1 MTQPCPI
8 TPEQHREQIE
18 HYAAEYPSYACYA
31 DVLRR
36 VLQRACA
43 VAFPEALV
51 QSRPKSISSFAGK
64 CARKFAKYP
73 DPVNQMTDLCGGRVI
88 VQTLQQVQAAKQF
101 IEANFEILE
110 RDDKGLSLSED
121 KFGYRDMHYVI
132 RLRPDRCP
140 TLGITPDEIEQIGQ
154 RCAEIQVRTWLQH
167 AWADTFH
174 DRMYK
179 NPLQLPLD
187 VRRTGALL
195 AALMEEGDR
204 TFDQMADHLDGM
216 IANYTT
222 FATRAEVDAEIAAQS
237 LILVNEPDESKRPAL
252 ALELARLL
260 AASGQYDRVVQ
271 TLDPYREVRDANRCE
286 LLQDLGYALCQQH
299 RDAPQGAEY
308 QRGVGLLEQTRV
320 LCAQPDGAAVV
331 HLRKQASLHARA
343 LWRLG
348 GALEPL
354 SGREHEA
361 REFLRQA
368 YEHEPG
374 NPYYL
379 VEMLGAEI
387 YYAHQQTLPAAMRT
401 AIRQAVA
408 TCRAHAESGIELP
421 RSCFTAGRL
430 SLLLDNPHDAFV
442 YYARGVRY
450 ILDATHCVPPDALQR
465 DRQWLR
471 RLHFGEAP
479 SPACQW
485 IAGLLALA
493 ERLAAQPAASGTSGD
508 DAQPVL
514 IVVGGAAS
522 MDDQRLAVVRP
533 LLESALEGFHGQ
545 VLCGGTAVGVP
556 GCVGEVAAALAGRGS
571 KTFELVGYLP
581 ERLPHDAPQDVR
593 YDRLV
598 PCGRSEFSPEQL
610 LRTWSDILDSGVRPA
625 DVTVLGFGGGPLSAA
640 EYRLALALGAS
651 VAVVAG
657 TGGAVD
663 DLLQDPLWREL
674 PNLFPVPHD
683 AASIRAVVVPAARTF
698 DPELLDQMAA
708 TFHQSYVANS
718 TGRLPDNMKPWPKL
732 PETFKQAN
740 RDQASYSVR
749 ILEAAGYGVREA
761 ESPVV
766 YAFTDEDEPR
776 VEQMAEFEHGRWNA
790 DRLRNG
796 WRHGPRDNQR
806 KLHDCLV
813 PWSELPEGI
822 RRYDREAVRKF
833 PEILAQAGL
842 EVYRK

>member
-1 MTQPCPI
+1 MTQPGQI
-8 TPEQHREQIE
+8 TPERHREQIE
-18 HYAAEYPSYACYA
+18 RYAAEYPSYACYA
-31 DVLRR
+31 DVLKR

-64 CARKFAKYP
+64 CARRFAKYP

-121 KFGYRDMHYVI
+121 KFGYRDMHYVV

-174 DRMYK
+174 DRIYK

-204 TFDQMADHLDGM
+204 TFDQMADDLDGM
-216 IANYTT
+216 IANYTA
-222 FATRAEVDAEIAAQS
+222 FATQAKVDKEIAVQS
-237 LILVNEPDESKRPAL
+237 LILVNEPDEGKRSAL

-308 QRGVGLLEQTRV
+308 QRGVRLLEQTRD
-320 LCAQPDGAAVV
+320 LCAQPDNAAVV
-331 HLRKQASLHARA
+331 HLRKRASLHARA

-348 GALEPL
+348 WALEPL
-354 SGREHEA
+354 PGREHEA

-368 YEHEPG
+368 HEHEPG

-379 VEMLGAEI
+379 AEMLGAEI

-401 AIRQAVA
+401 AIRQAV
-408 TCRAHAESGIELP
+408 TMCRSHAESGIELP

-442 YYARGVRY
+442 YYACGVRY
-450 ILDATHCVPPDALQR
+450 ILDATHCVPADALQR
-465 DRQWLR
+465 NRKWLR

-479 SPACQW
+479 PKACEW
-485 IAGLLALA
+485 VDGLLALA
-493 ERLAAQPAASGTSGD
+493 ERAAAQPAASGRPAGGD
-508 DAQPVL
+508 RPVL

-522 MDDQRLAVVRP
+522 MDAQRLALVRP
-533 LLESALEGFHGQ
+533 VLESALEAFTGQ

-556 GCVGEVAAALAGRGS
+556 GCVGEVAAALAGRGR
-571 KTFELVGYLP
+571 KNFELVGYLP
-581 ERLPHDAPQDVR
+581 ELLPHDAPQDPR

-610 LRTWSDILDSGVRPA
+610 LRSWSDILDGGVRPA
-625 DVTVLGFGGGPLSAA
+625 DVTILGFGGGPISAA
-640 EYRLALALGAS
+640 EYRLALAFGAT

-663 DLLQDPLWREL
+663 NLLQDPLWRDL
-674 PNLFPVPHD
+674 PNLLPVPHD
-683 AASIRAVVVPAARTF
+683 AASIRAVVAPAARTF
-698 DPELLDQMAA
+698 DPDLLDQMAA
-708 TFHQSYVANS
+708 TFHQNYVANS
-718 TGRLPDNMKPWPKL
+718 TGRLPDNMKPWPIL

-740 RDQASYSVR
+740 RDQAGYAVR
-749 ILEAAGYGVREA
+749 ILEAVGYGVREA
-761 ESPVV
+761 ESPEV
-766 YAFTDEDEPR
+766 YMFADEDEHR
-776 VEQMAEFEHGRWNA
+776 VEQMAELEHGRWNA

-796 WRHGPRDNQR
+796 WRPGARDDGR

-813 PWSELPEGI
+813 PWSELPEDI
-822 RRYDREAVRKF
+822 KRYDRDAVRKF

-842 EVYRK
+842 EVYRE